1 MAVNIRIGTAFDPKG
16 LNQAQRAL
24 DKVRGNFQNLGRNF
38 AIAGAAFAGAAAIIT
53 KSARDLARIEKIN
66 AQTEAVLKS
75 MGNSAG
81 VSAKHIQDLA
91 SDLEKLTASEAE
103 NIQEGA
109 NLLLTFGNIRNQV
122 GENNDVFDQAVKIS
136 VDLARAMGT
145 NASGEAIRLGKALN
159 DPIKGVSALT
169 RVGVSFTEQQ
179 KEQIKTLAQSGD
191 LLGAQKII
199 LAELQAQFGGSGAA
213 FAATFAGQVELLNH
227 ELGALGEEATMA
239 VMPALRT
246 MVEQL
251 RELAPEIGTKLSAAI
266 SSVDW
271 EAFTQAIVKTITF
284 LVENAETIAKVVT
297 ALFVLNTAYNVGRV
311 AVGLYAAASVITTAA
326 FGTVTAAAGVATVA
340 VNLFRMALMLSGI
353 GAVIA
358 VIAAITTGVMEADSA
373 YRQTTPTVTSF
384 GTEVL
389 KTGHD
394 AEWAAGR
401 YGVLKASMEAIPKDI
416 KTNITIST
424 GYSDAEGRRLTEQ
437 AFGRGSLDMSLGKW
451 DPDPDPKKPDLKGSS
466 SLPKLSGL
474 PALIA
479 EANKNSTMIT
489 KAGIRATKLG
499 NAGLSKEVSAWIAT
513 SSKPAKAAN
522 QALARISKNGAKAIT
537 NLTNAYNKSSAGQA
551 AAAEAAAQASADA
564 AAAHNAM
571 VAAQEAAA
579 RAEAEALAERERVY
593 QSFLDTVKN
602 TFAGIKTSI
611 LGAFNLTELGGSTN
625 SITRNMDKLL
635 AKLRTFASNVRNLAG
650 MGLDPALLQQV
661 ISAGPV
667 AGARLA
673 SALVAG
679 GAGALSNINRG
690 FAEFGNL
697 AGQIATTGTES
708 LFNRP
713 SQQSVYNIN
722 VSGGVGSGATI
733 GQAIVDAIKAYE
745 RTSGAVWVGA

>member
-1 MAVNIRIGTAFDPKG
+1 MAINIRIGTAFDPKG
-16 LNQAQRAL
+16 LNKAQQAL
-24 DKVRGNFQNLGRNF
+24 NKVQGNFRNLGRNF
-38 AIAGAAFAGAAAIIT
+38 VIAGAAFAAATAVINR
-53 KSARDLARIEKIN
+53 SAQSLARIESIN
-66 AQTEAVLKS
+66 AQTEQTIKS
-75 MGNSAG
+75 MGNAANVSAG
-81 VSAKHIQDLA
+81 QVEELA
-91 SDLEKLTASEAE
+91 NKLEAMTATEAE
-103 NIQEGA
+103 SIQEGA
-109 NLLLTFGNIRNQV
+109 NLLLTFRNISDQFGEGNDIFTQTT
-122 GENNDVFDQAVKIS
+122 EIM
-136 VDLARAMGT
+136 VDMARVLKSST
-145 NASGEAIRLGKALN
+145 TQEAIRLGKALN
-159 DPIKGVSALT
+159 DPVRGLTALT
-169 RVGVSFTEQQ
+169 KVGVSFTDQQREQVKALQ
-179 KEQIKTLAQSGD
+179 ESGD

-199 LAELQAQFGGSGAA
+199 LAELNAQFGGSGAA
-213 FAATFAGQVELLNH
+213 YAATFAGQVELLNH

-297 ALFVLNTAYNVGRV
+297 ALYVLNTAYNVGRV

-340 VNLFRMALMLSGI
+340 VNLFRIALMLSGI

-358 VIAAITTGVMEADSA
+358 VIAAITTGVLEADSA

-401 YGVLKASMEAIPKDI
+401 YGIATTAVENFKTAVSSMPTIPKIDI
-416 KTNITIST
+416 PII
-424 GYSDAEGRRLTEQ
+424 GG
-437 AFGRGSLDMSLGKW
+437 GRGLDLSGIPRVIT

-479 EANKNSTMIT
+479 EANKNSTMTT

-513 SSKPAKAAN
+513 SSKPAVAAN
-522 QALARISKNGAKAIT
+522 QALARIAKNGPKAVANIT
-537 NLTNAYNKSSAGQA
+537 KAYNKSADGMA
-551 AAAEAAAQASADA
+551 AAAAAAQQATADLAQADRDLDEARKASQQKEAD
-564 AAAHNAM
+564 
-571 VAAQEAAA
+571 
-579 RAEAEALAERERVY
+579 ALAERRRVY
-593 QSFLDTVKN
+593 ESFLDSVKS
-602 TFAGIKTSI
+602 TFAGIKSTI
-611 LGAFNLTELGGSTN
+611 LGAFDLTQLGGSTN
-625 SITRNMDKLL
+625 AITRNMDKLL

-713 SQQSVYNIN
+713 TQQSVYNIS